1 MLQEREF
8 VEVPCGQSML
18 QFYLILKQNYLFRS
32 YVMTQD
38 FVVTTKLHRE

>member
-1 MLQEREF
+1 MLPEREF
-8 VEVPCGQSML
+8 VEVPCGYSMPH
-18 QFYLILKQNYLFRS
+18 FYLILKQNYLFLS